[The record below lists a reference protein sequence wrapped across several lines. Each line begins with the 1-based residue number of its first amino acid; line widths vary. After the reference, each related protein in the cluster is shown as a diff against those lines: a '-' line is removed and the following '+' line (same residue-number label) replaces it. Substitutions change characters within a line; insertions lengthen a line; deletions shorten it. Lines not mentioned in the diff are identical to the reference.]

1 MDTPRRVLRDDASK
15 PARPGAGVRWVAPER
30 PGWVRCQV
38 MGRPAE
44 LWTRPDTQVP
54 VEATP
59 ETEDSSMLKKA
70 KSRAASILSSS
81 ASLYREM
88 ALSALRLVRR

>member
-1 MDTPRRVLRDDASK
+1 METHDLPVVGARRTAAPIDR
-15 PARPGAGVRWVAPER
+15 RPKR

-44 LWTRPDTQVP
+44 LWTGARRDTQ
-54 VEATP
+54 TP
-59 ETEDSSMLKKA
+59 LEPTPPPEDTSMLKKA
-70 KSRAASILSSS
+70 RNRASAILSGS
-81 ASLYREM
+81 AVLYREM